1 MPVSE
6 AQIMSAL
13 SLVKDPELGKDVVSL
28 GMIKDLKIAG
38 ENVDFTLELTTP
50 ACPVSDQ
57 FKQSVHDAVVVLDG
71 VSAVN
76 VTMSA
81 QVRGSSGS
89 APAGG
94 NSVSLPNVR
103 NIIAVGAGKGGV
115 GKSTVAVNLA
125 IALQRTGAA
134 VGLLDADIYGPNV
147 PNMMGITDPVE
158 PKGEGIPYEENYGVR
173 VISMGFFIPEG
184 QAVVWRGPMIHGAL
198 QQMLKDVDW
207 GELDYLIIDLPP
219 GTGDAALSLAQLV
232 PLTGAVIVLT
242 PSEVAL
248 QDGAKAIAM
257 FNKLNVPLLGL
268 IENMSYF
275 TCPHCNEGV
284 DVFGRGASKKVCQ
297 KYELEFLGDV
307 PLDPIVRIG
316 GDDGMPV
323 VISAPASVSARAF
336 TEIAHTL
343 AGKISVLNMNAAAQ
357 PAINF
362 STIPKA

>member
-13 SLVKDPELGKDVVSL
+13 SQVNDPELGKDVVSL
-28 GMIKDLKIAG
+28 GMIKNLKIEG
-38 ENVDFTLELTTP
+38 ENVDLTLELTTP

-76 VTMSA
+76 VTMGA

-125 IALQRTGAA
+125 IALQRTGASI
-134 VGLLDADIYGPNV
+134 GLLDADIYGPNV

-158 PKGEGIPYEENYGVR
+158 PKGEGIPYEESYGVR

-219 GTGDAALSLAQLV
+219 GTGDASLSLAQLV

-248 QDGAKAIAM
+248 EDGVKAISM
-257 FNKLNVPLLGL
+257 FRKLEVPLLGL

-275 TCPHCNEGV
+275 TCPHCDGPV
-284 DVFGRGASKKVCQ
+284 DIFGRGASKRVCQ
-297 KYELEFLGDV
+297 QYDIEFLGEI
-307 PLDPIVRIG
+307 PIDPMVRIG
-316 GDDGMPV
+316 GDDG
-323 VISAPASVSARAF
+323 IPASIGAPESPTAKQFAAVARG
-336 TEIAHTL
+336 L
-343 AGKISVLNMNAAAQ
+343 AGKISIQNLNRTEAL
-357 PAINF
+357 P
-362 STIPKA
+362 TIQMYSASR